1 MTSETDQKIQILWLK
16 YDAGRL
22 KCYRQYSMWGEKNR
36 LNFTLRK
43 SPVAHGAE
51 TSGSMFESTV
61 VLTLMEV
68 TELKFN

>member
-22 KCYRQYSMWGEKNR
+22 KCYRLKYVGEKNR

-61 VLTLMEV
+61 VLTLMEM